1 MAYQDSSG
9 MDGMQDLNGKV
20 AFVTGGA
27 SGIGLG
33 MARAFLAEGMKVAIA
48 DWSEDHIAKAKTV
61 LAGNNGVMFVKTNVA
76 SRESVQGAADQ
87 VLEMFGKI
95 HVLCNNAGVNGG
107 GTAASPDFDDWD
119 KALSVNL
126 GGVVNG
132 TKIIVPI
139 IRAQGE
145 GGHVVNTSSMAGMV
159 PLPGLAAY
167 STAKYAVRG
176 FSESLRIQLAE
187 RGIGVSCLFP
197 GATRTA
203 IVPLPEDDPENI
215 KEEGAPQFLKD
226 LWDAMRGA
234 IDPLDTGRAVVDAI
248 KANRFYIFTNRE
260 FLDEV
265 RQRHREI
272 EDAFPL
278 DEPTP
283 GRVKFET
290 MRADMVRNLM
300 APGNRPVPVRDG
312 KDMALDLGSK
322 SPAGGQ

>member
-1 MAYQDSSG
+1 MKH
-9 MDGMQDLNGKV
+9 LTGKV
-20 AFVTGGA
+20 AFITGGA

-33 MARAFLAEGMKVAIA
+33 MARAFLEEGMKVALA
-48 DWSEDHIAKAKTV
+48 DWSDEHITKAREQ
-61 LAGNNGVMFVKTNVA
+61 LAGSNAAHFVKTNVA
-76 SRESVQGAADQ
+76 DRDSLRAAAEETLGA
-87 VLEMFGKI
+87 FGKI

-107 GTAASPDFDDWD
+107 GTAASENFDEWD
-119 KALSVNL
+119 RAIAINL

-132 TKIIVPI
+132 TKIIAPI
-139 IRAQGE
+139 IRRQGE
-145 GGHVVNTSSMAGMV
+145 GGHIVNTSSMAGVV

-176 FSESLRIQLAE
+176 FSESLRIQLAKD
-187 RGIGVSCLFP
+187 GIGVSCLFP

-234 IDPLDTGRAVVDAI
+234 IDPYDTGKAVVAAI
-248 KANRFYIFTNRE
+248 RENQFYIFTNRE

-272 EDAFPL
+272 EEAFPL

-283 GRVKFET
+283 GRVRFET

-300 APGNRPVPVRDG
+300 APGNRPVPAKTEGDF
-312 KDMALDLGSK
+312 ALDLGSA

>member
-1 MAYQDSSG
+1 MEH
-9 MDGMQDLNGKV
+9 LTGKV
-20 AFVTGGA
+20 AFITGGA

-33 MARAFLAEGMKVAIA
+33 MARAFLEEGMKVALA
-48 DWSEDHIAKAKTV
+48 DWSDEHITKAREQ
-61 LAGNNGVMFVKTNVA
+61 LAGSNAAHFVKTNVA
-76 SRESVQGAADQ
+76 DRDSLRAAAEETLGA
-87 VLEMFGKI
+87 FGKI
-95 HVLCNNAGVNGG
+95 HLLCNNAGVNGG
-107 GTAASPDFDDWD
+107 GTAASENFDEWD
-119 KALSVNL
+119 RAIAINL

-132 TKIIVPI
+132 TKIIAPI
-139 IRAQGE
+139 IRRQGE
-145 GGHVVNTSSMAGMV
+145 GGHIVNTSSMAGVV

-176 FSESLRIQLAE
+176 FSESLRIQLAKD
-187 RGIGVSCLFP
+187 GIGVSCLFP

-234 IDPLDTGRAVVDAI
+234 IDPYDTGKAVVAAI
-248 KANRFYIFTNRE
+248 RENQFYIFTNRE

-272 EDAFPL
+272 EEAFPL

-283 GRVKFET
+283 GRVRFET

-300 APGNRPVPVRDG
+300 APGNRPVPAKTEGDF
-312 KDMALDLGSK
+312 ALDLGSA

>member
-1 MAYQDSSG
+1 MEH
-9 MDGMQDLNGKV
+9 LTGKV
-20 AFVTGGA
+20 AFITGGA

-33 MARAFLAEGMKVAIA
+33 MARAFLEEGMKVSIA
-48 DWSEDHIAKAKTV
+48 DWSDDHIAKAKAQ
-61 LAGNNGVMFVKTNVA
+61 LAGNNAVHFVKTNVA
-76 SRESVQGAADQ
+76 DRDSLRAAAEET
-87 VLEMFGKI
+87 VAVFGKI

-107 GTAASPDFDDWD
+107 GTAASEDFDDWD
-119 KALSVNL
+119 RAIAINL
-126 GGVVNG
+126 GGVING
-132 TKIIVPI
+132 TKIIAPI
-139 IRAQGE
+139 IRKQGE
-145 GGHVVNTSSMAGMV
+145 GGHIVNTSSMAGVV

-176 FSESLRIQLAE
+176 FSESLRIQLAKE
-187 RGIGVSCLFP
+187 GIGVSCLFP

-234 IDPLDTGRAVVDAI
+234 IDPYDTGKAVVAAI
-248 KANRFYIFTNRE
+248 KENRFYIFTNRE

-265 RQRHREI
+265 KARHREI
-272 EDAFPL
+272 EAAFPL

-290 MRADMVRNLM
+290 MRAEMVRNLM
-300 APGNRPVPVRDG
+300 TPGNRPVPARKEG
-312 KDMALDLGSK
+312 EFALDLGSV

>member
-1 MAYQDSSG
+1 MENLTG
-9 MDGMQDLNGKV
+9 RV
-20 AFVTGGA
+20 AFITGGA

-33 MARAFLAEGMKVAIA
+33 MARAFLEEGMKVSLA
-48 DWSEDHIAKAKTV
+48 DWNDEHIAKARAR
-61 LAGNNGVMFVKTNVA
+61 LAGNNAVHFVKTNVA
-76 SRESVQGAADQ
+76 DRDSLRSAAQETLDA
-87 VLEMFGKI
+87 FGKI

-107 GTAASPDFDDWD
+107 GTAASENFDDWD
-119 KALSVNL
+119 RAIAINL

-145 GGHVVNTSSMAGMV
+145 GGHVVNTSSMAGVV

-176 FSESLRIQLAE
+176 FSESLRMQLAPK
-187 RGIGVSCLFP
+187 GIGVSCLFP

-203 IVPLPEDDPENI
+203 IVPLPEDDPEHI

-234 IDPLDTGRAVVDAI
+234 IDPYDTGKAVVAAI
-248 KANRFYIFTNRE
+248 RENRFYVFTNRE

-265 RQRHREI
+265 KQRHREI
-272 EDAFPL
+272 EEAFPA

-283 GRVKFET
+283 GRVRFET
-290 MRADMVRNLM
+290 MRAEMVRNLM
-300 APGNRPVPVRDG
+300 APGNRPVP
-312 KDMALDLGSK
+312 KESEEDMKLDLGSQ

>member
-1 MAYQDSSG
+1 MEQLEG
-9 MDGMQDLNGKV
+9 RV
-20 AFVTGGA
+20 AFITGGA

-33 MARAFLAEGMKVAIA
+33 MARAFLAEGMKVSLA
-48 DWSEDHIAKAKTV
+48 DWNPDHIAKAREA
-61 LAGNNGVMFVKTNVA
+61 LAGNNAVHFVRANVA
-76 SRESVQGAADQ
+76 DRANLKAAVDET
-87 VLEMFGKI
+87 LAHFGKI

-107 GTAASPDFDDWD
+107 GTAASPDFEDWD

-132 TKIIVPI
+132 TKLVVPI

-145 GGHVVNTSSMAGMV
+145 GGHVVNTSSMAGVV

-187 RGIGVSCLFP
+187 KGIGVSCLFP

-203 IVPLPEDDPENI
+203 MVPIPEDDPENI
-215 KEEGAPQFLKD
+215 REEGAPQFLKD
-226 LWDAMRGA
+226 LWDAMREA
-234 IDPLDTGRAVVDAI
+234 VDPLDTGRAVVAAI
-248 KANRFYIFTNRE
+248 KANRFYVFTNRE

-265 RQRHREI
+265 IERHREI
-272 EDAFPL
+272 EAAFPA

-283 GRVKFET
+283 GRMKFEQVRRELT
-290 MRADMVRNLM
+290 RNLM
-300 APGNRPVPVRDG
+300 APGNRPVPVEG
-312 KDMALDLGSK
+312 AADMALDLGSK

>member
-1 MAYQDSSG
+1 
-9 MDGMQDLNGKV
+9 MQDLTGKV
-20 AFVTGGA
+20 AFITGGA

-33 MARAFLAEGMKVAIA
+33 MARAFLEEGMKVALA
-48 DWSEDHIAKAKTV
+48 DWSDKHIAQAREQ
-61 LAGNNGVMFVKTNVA
+61 LAGSNAVHFVKTNVA
-76 SRESVQGAADQ
+76 ERESLRAAAQETLDA
-87 VLEMFGKI
+87 FGKI

-119 KALSVNL
+119 KALAVNL

-139 IRAQGE
+139 IREQGE
-145 GGHVVNTSSMAGMV
+145 GGHVVNTSSMAGVV

-187 RGIGVSCLFP
+187 KGIGVSCLFP

-203 IVPLPEDDPENI
+203 LVPLPEDDPENI
-215 KEEGAPQFLKD
+215 TEEGAPQFLKD
-226 LWDAMRGA
+226 LWDAMRAA
-234 IDPLDTGRAVVDAI
+234 IDPYDTGREVVQAI
-248 KANRFYIFTNRE
+248 RENRFYIFTNAE

-265 RQRHREI
+265 KERHREI
-272 EDAFPL
+272 EAAFPT
-278 DEPTP
+278 EPAPP
-283 GRVKFET
+283 GRVKFES
-290 MRADMVRNLM
+290 MRREMTRNLM
-300 APGNRPVPVRDG
+300 APGNRAVPSESPA
-312 KDMALDLGSK
+312 DMALDLGSK